1 MSQHL
6 RRAAFSL
13 LLLLLSFTPTL
24 AQTALER
31 VRSSGELRIG
41 TDATYPPFENK
52 EDGEFKGFDI
62 DLGNAIAKEMG
73 VRAVFINSNFQ
84 GIFPALQNGSFDV
97 VISALTIT
105 PERSKTLLFTD
116 PYYDAGQVVA
126 IRNDR
131 KDITGVDDLR
141 GKRAGVQLNTTGQ
154 FELEKRGGVEVSKFD
169 TMDLAMLAL
178 QNGQIDAVVGDAP
191 TVRYMIRQS
200 FRSLKTIGPQFTDE
214 KYGIVLTPGS
224 EDLRDEINKA
234 LKSLRASKYNQ
245 LYDKW
250 FGEEAEK
257 AAEQQAAQKQ
267 PKAFDLGLLRHAW
280 PVFLSG
286 VWLTA
291 RLALL
296 SLFLGL
302 PIGLLLALARVQS
315 LRLLSAPAAI
325 YVEVMRG
332 TPLLVQII
340 FIHYGIPQAFGL
352 SSPDPFISGVIALTL
367 NSAAYISEI
376 IRAGILSIDAGQ
388 MEAAR
393 SLGMG
398 HWQAMRRI
406 ILPQTFRRVVPP
418 LTNEGIALL
427 KDSSLV
433 SVLALEELT
442 RVGNQL
448 VGVYAAPLTIWP
460 MVALLYLLLTFPLT
474 RVAEYLERRWK
485 PVTRS

>member
-1 MSQHL
+1 
-6 RRAAFSL
+6 
-13 LLLLLSFTPTL
+13 
-24 AQTALER
+24 
-31 VRSSGELRIG
+31 
-41 TDATYPPFENK
+41 
-52 EDGEFKGFDI
+52 
-62 DLGNAIAKEMG
+62 
-73 VRAVFINSNFQ
+73 
-84 GIFPALQNGSFDV
+84 
-97 VISALTIT
+97 
-105 PERSKTLLFTD
+105 
-116 PYYDAGQVVA
+116 
-126 IRNDR
+126 
-131 KDITGVDDLR
+131 
-141 GKRAGVQLNTTGQ
+141 
-154 FELEKRGGVEVSKFD
+154 
-169 TMDLAMLAL
+169 
-178 QNGQIDAVVGDAP
+178 
-191 TVRYMIRQS
+191 
-200 FRSLKTIGPQFTDE
+200 
-214 KYGIVLTPGS
+214 
-224 EDLRDEINKA
+224 LRDEINKA

-257 AAEQQAAQKQ
+257 AAEASAAQKQ
-267 PKAFDLGLLRHAW
+267 PKAFDLSLLRHAW

-315 LRLLSAPAAI
+315 VRLLSAPAAI

-352 SSPDPFISGVIALTL
+352 RSPDPFISGVIALTL

-388 MEAAR
+388 MEAGR
-393 SLGMG
+393 SLGMS